1 MTLSLVE
8 IKWFQFHT
16 CWFDVEVFVQ
26 LRKFE
31 NFNVSDDVHTQN
43 MFFTNI
49 LKLIGFILLKLI
61 TIHNINIKITN

>member
-16 CWFDVEVFVQ
+16 CWLDVEVFIQ

-31 NFNVSDDVHTQN
+31 NFSVSDDVHTN
-43 MFFTNI
+43 YYYYY
-49 LKLIGFILLKLI
+49 
-61 TIHNINIKITN
+61 